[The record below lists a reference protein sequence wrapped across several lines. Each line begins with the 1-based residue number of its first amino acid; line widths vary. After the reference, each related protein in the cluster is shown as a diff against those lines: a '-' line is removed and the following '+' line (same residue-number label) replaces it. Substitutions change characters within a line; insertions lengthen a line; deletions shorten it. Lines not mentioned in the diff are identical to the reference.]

1 MKIAVWDTYVTKQD
15 GNIMHFDIL
24 VKEGAG
30 FGEVQKHG
38 EQYLAAKAPGYKALT
53 TAECTFC
60 HIEEASDDLK
70 KVITTQGFS
79 IIEMEGCQDD

>member
-24 VKEGAG
+24 VEEGVVW
-30 FGEVQKHG
+30 EDVQKHG
-38 EQYLAAKAPGYKALT
+38 KQYLAAKAPGFKALT

-70 KVITTQGFS
+70 KIINTQGYS
-79 IIEMEGCQDD
+79 IIEMEGC

>member
-24 VKEGAG
+24 VEEGVVW
-30 FGEVQKHG
+30 EDVQKHG
-38 EQYLAAKAPGYKALT
+38 KQYLAAKALGFKALT

-70 KVITTQGFS
+70 KIINTQGYS
-79 IIEMEGCQDD
+79 IIEMEGC